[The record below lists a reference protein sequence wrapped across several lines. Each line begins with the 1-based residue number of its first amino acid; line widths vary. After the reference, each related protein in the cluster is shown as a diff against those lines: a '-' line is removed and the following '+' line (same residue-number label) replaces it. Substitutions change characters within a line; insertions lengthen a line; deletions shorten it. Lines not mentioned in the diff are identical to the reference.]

1 MRLEERS
8 EGGGGEKGRAAG
20 ALGWLM
26 AEMPPAEGQTPRKE
40 GKYLLLPDERG
51 THSIIPSFM
60 HRVLTPG
67 SLLES
72 EETEVGG
79 RPLPQGSR
87 RPSPQPPTMGSALF
101 LPLPVLIMHPSGLCP
116 TCLILTCKSQQ
127 PQSSGPPVT
136 IPL

>member
-1 MRLEERS
+1 MRLEKRS
-8 EGGGGEKGRAAG
+8 EGGGGEKGRAEG

-26 AEMPPAEGQTPRKE
+26 AEMPSAEGQTPRKE

-87 RPSPQPPTMGSALF
+87 GPSPPPPPPWAL
-101 LPLPVLIMHPSGLCP
+101 LCFSLFP
-116 TCLILTCKSQQ
+116 C
-127 PQSSGPPVT
+127 
-136 IPL
+136 